1 MKRLLCFLPL
11 VGLSLA
17 SCATASDDDS
27 ALEAKFGS
35 ETIGGDRPARVVVPS
50 SYDGIT
56 PLPLFFLL
64 HGYTVNADIQD
75 AYFRLSSR
83 VDEDNFLL
91 VLPNG
96 TLDETG
102 TTFWNS
108 WSEST
113 EPVDDVSY
121 LMGLLD
127 EMEDTWQVD
136 SSRVYF
142 LGHSNGG
149 YMSYRLACEHADRI
163 TGMLNLAGLSA
174 YSKEADC
181 QASEPVSLLHV
192 HGTLDETVPYDGYEE
207 WLGAEE
213 VTDLWVERDGC
224 DPGASTEGEPLD
236 LIGSLEGAETTVR
249 NWTSGC
255 LNGSGVSFWKMESA
269 GHSPFFNKSW
279 SENIVAWMLEHSK
292 ESTP

>member
-1 MKRLLCFLPL
+1 MKRLLCLLPL

-17 SCATASDDDS
+17 SCTTASNEDS

-50 SYDGIT
+50 SYDGIA

-64 HGYTVNADIQD
+64 HGYTVTADIQD

-91 VLPNG
+91 VLPDG

-113 EPVDDVSY
+113 EPVDDVGY
-121 LMGLLD
+121 LMGPLD
-127 EMEDTWQVD
+127 EMEDTWKVD

-149 YMSYRLACEHADRI
+149 YMSYRLACEHADFNCFVGKVYQEPIFRFD
-163 TGMLNLAGLSA
+163 LSLPDRFCRFLAGFLVDDKHETGVNVSI
-174 YSKEADC
+174 
-181 QASEPVSLLHV
+181 QARGIQVYPEVVESNQLTAGGSRVPCAWHV
-192 HGTLDETVPYDGYEE
+192 DVP
-207 WLGAEE
+207 
-213 VTDLWVERDGC
+213 
-224 DPGASTEGEPLD
+224 S
-236 LIGSLEGAETTVR
+236 
-249 NWTSGC
+249 
-255 LNGSGVSFWKMESA
+255 
-269 GHSPFFNKSW
+269 H
-279 SENIVAWMLEHSK
+279 
-292 ESTP
+292 